1 MGGMRR
7 WGLKIRLRLDLL
19 TGCNRFGRTKPVSV
33 LWIGVCH
40 AGVCLPDVRQH
51 AGVGGY
57 CGAVGEGE
65 NVIAV
70 MYFMEVQIVC

>member
-1 MGGMRR
+1 M
-7 WGLKIRLRLDLL
+7 
-19 TGCNRFGRTKPVSV
+19 
-33 LWIGVCH
+33 CH

-57 CGAVGEGE
+57 CGVVGEGE

-70 MYFMEVQIVC
+70 MYFMGLLALWNSMTF

>member
-1 MGGMRR
+1 M
-7 WGLKIRLRLDLL
+7 
-19 TGCNRFGRTKPVSV
+19 TV
-33 LWIGVCH
+33 LGERSPSPFYGSGVCH

-57 CGAVGEGE
+57 CGVVGEGE